1 MDGTITSTK
10 HIPLHLAEHGTI
22 NVSRKEISKLTGR
35 RVFACHMDGGMGL
48 LGVLVGSLGYFNV
61 EPSRAKKSEPPCN
74 KTMTIDTA
82 IHPIGKPRQSLD
94 TPPPPLLNQSPTTP
108 PPQHT
113 PGKVFLERNEVNL
126 HSDIL
131 DTPEW
136 FWEADL
142 WEPRWVRLPTC
153 ALYLYI
159 YGPVGATVGRI
170 LRILIYPCLR
180 VQFGG
185 STHLAA
191 GLSPPSPQL
200 PKSPTPLFLPPN
212 SYGAFCKYLDLPNRI
227 NILNKRLD
235 ILRELLN
242 VLETQL
248 DNSHST
254 KLELIVIALIIVEVV
269 LQVLEIALNDLF
281 HVGGGGAFI

>member
-1 MDGTITSTK
+1 M
-10 HIPLHLAEHGTI
+10 
-22 NVSRKEISKLTGR
+22 
-35 RVFACHMDGGMGL
+35 
-48 LGVLVGSLGYFNV
+48 
-61 EPSRAKKSEPPCN
+61 
-74 KTMTIDTA
+74 
-82 IHPIGKPRQSLD
+82 
-94 TPPPPLLNQSPTTP
+94 
-108 PPQHT
+108 
-113 PGKVFLERNEVNL
+113 NL

-142 WEPRWVRLPTC
+142 WEPR
-153 ALYLYI
+153 YGYISIYI
-159 YGPVGATVGRI
+159 YTYLPVVSVWRI
-170 LRILIYPCLR
+170 APRLTLHARRL
-180 VQFGG
+180 
-185 STHLAA
+185 
-191 GLSPPSPQL
+191 LSPPPPDHPPTTTPPPSPQINIKQSN
-200 PKSPTPLFLPPN
+200 PQQPTTPHQPN
-212 SYGAFCKYLDLPNRI
+212 TQTHQTSYGAFCKYLDLPNRI

-281 HVGGGGAFI
+281 HVGSGGTFI